1 MAEWNIKMERSF
13 QKKKMK
19 NEKKKRRKF
28 LIFLSNV
35 ATSRKI

>member
-19 NEKKKRRKF
+19 NEKKKTK
-28 LIFLSNV
+28 IFDFF
-35 ATSRKI
+35 I

>member
-19 NEKKKRRKF
+19 NEKKRRKF